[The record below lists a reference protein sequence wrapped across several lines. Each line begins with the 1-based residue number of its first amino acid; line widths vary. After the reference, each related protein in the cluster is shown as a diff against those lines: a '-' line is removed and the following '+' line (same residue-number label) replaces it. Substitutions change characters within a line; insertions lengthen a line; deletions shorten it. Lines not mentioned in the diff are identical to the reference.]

1 MNNVTARIFCTTAF
15 KVVLDELTSEFER
28 RSGQQLLPT
37 YGAAPR
43 LIETVLAGEPSDA
56 VLFAGDAIDTFIA
69 KGGAHQSSRVN
80 TARAEIAVAVT
91 AGAPHPNISTVEAF
105 EKTLLAARRVA
116 LSNPAGKGFSALHM
130 QSILEQLALTD
141 RLKSKIVY
149 SAGGPTGMVGFLLAN
164 GKADLGIQLK
174 PELMTVTGIELVGP
188 LPPPLTGAT
197 TFALAKPVQAT
208 SPSVADLIAELLRTS
223 GVEVMRRRGFDPA

>member
-56 VLFAGDAIDTFIA
+56 VLFAGEAIDALIA

-80 TARAEIAVAVT
+80 IARAEIAVAVP
-91 AGAPHPNISTVEAF
+91 AGAPHPDISTVKAL
-105 EKTLLAARRVA
+105 EKTLLAAGRVA

-130 QSILEQLALTD
+130 QSILEQLALAD

-149 SAGGPTGMVGFLLAN
+149 SAGGPTGMVGFVV
-164 GKADLGIQLK
+164 ADLGIQLK

-188 LPPPLTGAT
+188 LPPPLIGAT

-223 GVEVMRRRGFDPA
+223 GIEVMRRRGFDPA